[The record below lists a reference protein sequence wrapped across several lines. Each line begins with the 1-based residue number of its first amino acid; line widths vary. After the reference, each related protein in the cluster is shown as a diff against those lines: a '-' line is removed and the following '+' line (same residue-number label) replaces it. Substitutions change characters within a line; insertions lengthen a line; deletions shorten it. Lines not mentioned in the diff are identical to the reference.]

1 MRTESTCL
9 GVDRTL
15 ALAYT
20 PNTPTYQKG
29 NTVDESTDNNHMVL
43 CWKDCFGT
51 DREYEMA
58 FGYDKSDGEPT
69 VAIMWEGCEHPLSI
83 PITVMLEAIA
93 SGWGDRS
100 EEGVDRLLKSVTA
113 GLTVDGDPSFVF
125 LPGDPALN

>member
-29 NTVDESTDNNHMVL
+29 NTVDESTEHNHMSL
-43 CWKDCFGT
+43 CWKDTFGT

-58 FGYDKSDGEPT
+58 FGYDASDGEPT
-69 VAIMWEGCEHPLSI
+69 AAIMWEGCDHPLSI
-83 PITVMLEAIA
+83 PISVMIEAVA
-93 SGWGDRS
+93 NGW
-100 EEGVDRLLKSVTA
+100 LKGGTHPFSTM
-113 GLTVDGDPSFVF
+113 FM
-125 LPGDPALN
+125 PGDPALN